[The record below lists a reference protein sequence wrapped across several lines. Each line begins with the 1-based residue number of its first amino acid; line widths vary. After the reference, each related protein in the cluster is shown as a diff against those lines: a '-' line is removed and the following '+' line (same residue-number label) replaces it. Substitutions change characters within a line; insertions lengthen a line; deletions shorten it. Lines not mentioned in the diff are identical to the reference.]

1 MNVMKFTETGTLWLA
16 CGLYEFYFRGD
27 VWCWFAQ
34 AGKDQMG
41 NDGHN
46 LWGDFPFT
54 KEHFKEIIP
63 NF

>member
-1 MNVMKFTETGTLWLA
+1 MWWNLLKP
-16 CGLYEFYFRGD
+16 GLFDWPVAFMSFILEVTSD
-27 VWCWFAQ
+27 VWLAQ